1 MILLTGKE
9 GLIHRT
15 GKEIQNVFQNL
26 FKQRGKWRKQAA
38 KLSPYYSESASRAR
52 NTRKQVICMFD
63 GRTDHYGMTDRLRGI
78 VSAYA
83 VSKEM
88 GYDFRIYFITPFQ
101 LEDYPQPN
109 LFDWTIRPEDISYHP
124 ADSKVVYCGSNG
136 TLVEPYFQKLWLKKC
151 FREAPKQAHV
161 YANVNL
167 LPRGN
172 KFGLLF
178 DELFKPSPV
187 VEKAIEEYLKEINGS
202 YYTMSLRFQRLLG
215 YFHERDGV
223 DISPEEQEALMKRCV
238 SKIAE
243 MRTMLDPQKE
253 IVLMSDS
260 MRFLEYASKELDF
273 VHYVPGKVQHIDF
286 YDHTPEEVNIKLFVD
301 ILVISRAEKAFLLQT
316 GKMYNSG
323 FPRRAAQVG
332 NVPFRHIRF

>member
-101 LEDYPQPN
+101 LEDYLQPN

-124 ADSKVVYCGSNG
+124 ADSMAVGVNG
-136 TLVEPYFQKLWLKKC
+136 W
-151 FREAPKQAHV
+151 
-161 YANVNL
+161 
-167 LPRGN
+167 
-172 KFGLLF
+172 
-178 DELFKPSPV
+178 
-187 VEKAIEEYLKEINGS
+187 
-202 YYTMSLRFQRLLG
+202 
-215 YFHERDGV
+215 
-223 DISPEEQEALMKRCV
+223 
-238 SKIAE
+238 
-243 MRTMLDPQKE
+243 
-253 IVLMSDS
+253 
-260 MRFLEYASKELDF
+260 
-273 VHYVPGKVQHIDF
+273 
-286 YDHTPEEVNIKLFVD
+286 
-301 ILVISRAEKAFLLQT
+301 
-316 GKMYNSG
+316 
-323 FPRRAAQVG
+323 
-332 NVPFRHIRF
+332 